1 MRKTVECCRVC
12 SEVKPNFC
20 KPPSAQLVKATQPF
34 ERLSVD
40 FKGPLP
46 SSTKNRYLLTIVDE
60 YSRFPFA
67 FPCASVDCKTAIAHL
82 DQLFALFGMPAYIHS
97 DRAAA
102 FMSNELTTL
111 LRERDIACSR
121 TSVYNAPGNGQC
133 ERYNGIIWTAIKL
146 AIKSR
151 KLDIA
156 QWECVLLDALH
167 SIRSLLCT
175 ATNATPHERLFHFTS
190 IDIWCVDSHLAE
202 CAWTCILEEKFTLKV

>member
-1 MRKTVECCRVC
+1 
-12 SEVKPNFC
+12 
-20 KPPSAQLVKATQPF
+20 
-34 ERLSVD
+34 
-40 FKGPLP
+40 
-46 SSTKNRYLLTIVDE
+46 
-60 YSRFPFA
+60 
-67 FPCASVDCKTAIAHL
+67 
-82 DQLFALFGMPAYIHS
+82 
-97 DRAAA
+97 
-102 FMSNELTTL
+102 L

-156 QWECVLLDALH
+156 QWECVLPDALH